1 MKYNRKSL
9 FVAASVFLAFAAFG
23 AAPGE
28 ASVCSQLR
36 AACVHKDRLG
46 EQGAGNCE
54 RYRATCQSR
63 RTSCS
68 RLRYQC
74 MNKESLGLTGAGVC
88 ETYRSNCR

>member
-1 MKYNRKSL
+1 MKFTSKN
-9 FVAASVFLAFAAFG
+9 VVAAASVFLAFAVFG
-23 AAPGE
+23 AAPSE

-36 AACVHKDRLG
+36 AACVYKDRLG

-54 RYRATCQSR
+54 RYRATCQTR

-68 RLRYQC
+68 TLRYQC
-74 MNKESLGLTGAGVC
+74 MNKEALGLTGAGIC